1 MDSRLVDIV
10 FQYMKKHRSGLTV
23 KECEHLFGTTELR
36 KIVSDLKANGKKIG
50 DIWETGV
57 NRFGIKTRWKRYFA
71 E

>member
-36 KIVSDLKANGKKIG
+36 KIVSDLKAMVK
-50 DIWETGV
+50 
-57 NRFGIKTRWKRYFA
+57 NR
-71 E
+71 